1 MHTLFRRVSLAAAV
15 ITLLLIA
22 AACGGDAS
30 TTTTTMSDD
39 DMSSEFAFGAPADPA
54 DADRTI
60 EITSS
65 DDLTFTPSEIT
76 VTQGEI
82 ITFRVINEGEI
93 PHDFT
98 LGDQATQDEH
108 EEAMAEMEGMSMPDE
123 PNAIQVAAGET
134 REITWQFT
142 EAGVVLIGC
151 HQVGHYDAGMRG
163 EITVES

>member
-39 DMSSEFAFGAPADPA
+39 DMSSEFAFGEPTDAA

-60 EITSS
+60 EIVSS
-65 DDLTFTPSEIT
+65 DDLTFTPSDFT
-76 VTQGEI
+76 VTQGEV
-82 ITFRVINEGEI
+82 ITFRVSNEGAI

-108 EEAMAEMEGMSMPDE
+108 EQEMAEMGGMTMPDE

-134 REITWQFT
+134 REITWRFT

-151 HQVGHYDAGMRG
+151 HQAGHYDAGMRG
-163 EITVES
+163 EVTVEP